1 MKRAIITGATGFVGA
16 NLARRLLRDGHEVHL
31 LVRPKCPRW
40 RIESIQS
47 NAAVHEAD
55 LHDAAHVARTV
66 ADVRP
71 EWIFHLAAYGAYSSQ
86 TDREEMIRTNVQ
98 GTLNLLEAGLKTGF
112 EAFVNTGS
120 SSEYGFKD
128 HAPKE
133 TEPAE
138 PNSDYAVTK
147 ANATYFC
154 GQMARRH
161 GVKVPTL
168 RLYSV
173 YGPFEEPTRLMPT
186 LILKGLRGEL
196 PPLVEP
202 ELAHDYVATEDVC
215 DAYLLA
221 AQSGGNDAVYNVGTG
236 IQTTMSRVVE
246 VARKVLKIKAE
257 PKWGSMP
264 NRKWDTAVWVADSE
278 KIQRELGWKPRTPF
292 EEGFG
297 RMADWL
303 RSDPKLLEHYQQAAD
318 LGLPHRGRSPK

>member
-31 LVRPKCPRW
+31 LVRPKCRRW
-40 RIESIQS
+40 RIEAIQC
-47 NAAVHEAD
+47 NARVHEAD
-55 LHDAAHVARTV
+55 LHDAAAVAKTI
-66 ADVRP
+66 ADARP
-71 EWIFHLAAYGAYSSQ
+71 EWIFHLAAYGAYPSQ

-98 GTLNLLEAGLKTGF
+98 GTLNLIEAALKSGF
-112 EAFVNTGS
+112 EAMVNTGS

-128 HAPKE
+128 HPPRE

-147 ANATYFC
+147 ANATYFS

-161 GVKVPTL
+161 GVRIPTL

-202 ELAHDYVATEDVC
+202 ELAHDYVAVEDVC

-221 AQSGGNDAVYNVGTG
+221 AESGGNDAVYNVGTG
-236 IQTTMSRVVE
+236 IQTTMRRVVE
-246 VARKVLKIKAE
+246 IARTTLNIKAE
-257 PKWGSMP
+257 PRWGSMP
-264 NRKWDTAVWVADSE
+264 NRKWDTAVWVADPE
-278 KIQRELGWKPRTPF
+278 KIQKELGWKPRTAF
-292 EEGFG
+292 EQGFVQ
-297 RMADWL
+297 MAEWL
-303 RSDPKLLEHYQQAAD
+303 RSDAKMLEHYRAD
-318 LGLPHRGRSPK
+318 ELGLRHRERSHK